1 MILLGD
7 EDGNVCPIH
16 WQSKKI
22 KRVVKSTLAAECLA
36 LQEGADAG
44 FYIKT
49 ILTEILK
56 VKAVDVEMECFT
68 DNKSLYESLHSSK
81 TLEEKRLILDEAI
94 MKDMMQ
100 KGEVNKVQWID
111 KKFQIADPLTKG
123 TASSETLCDV
133 LKRGNIKHLFDE

>member
-7 EDGNVCPIH
+7 KEGNVCPIH

-22 KRVVKSTLAAECLA
+22 KRGVKSTLAAECLA
-36 LQEGADAG
+36 LQEGSDAG

-49 ILTEILK
+49 MLTDILK
-56 VKAVDVEMECFT
+56 VEANDVGIE
-68 DNKSLYESLHSSK
+68 LLHESLHSSK

-100 KGEVNKVQWID
+100 KREINKVQWIE
-111 KKFQIADPLTKG
+111 KKYQIADPLTKG
-123 TASSETLCDV
+123 TASSEVLFDV
-133 LKRGNIKHLFDE
+133 LNRGNISHLFG